1 VTRRFVVFR
10 ASPCSTVAQ
19 AVALLLF
26 PGLLLAQA
34 AQPPASSPSTDE
46 HREGDGLQEVVV
58 TAQFRSQ
65 DVQATPLAITA
76 VTAEMLEARSQE
88 NVGDVANRAPNV
100 TLTTS
105 SGGLGGSQSTSVT
118 IRGIGQNDFNLAV
131 EPGVGMYV
139 DDVYYGTMYG
149 SLLDLIDL
157 ERVEILRGPQ
167 GTLSGK
173 NSEGGAV
180 KLFSKQPS
188 SQEDGYGEVN
198 FGSFNRRM
206 LRAGMNFTVLPDRL
220 FLRVTGLADRQ
231 DGYVTRY
238 DYQCVTGQPAD
249 PLNNVP
255 SLISGGPNGC
265 KLGTE
270 GGKDVIALRAALR
283 FVPNDIIDDTLTYD
297 DTRDRSEPAATVLT
311 HQGIWHGPGFS
322 LIGPP
327 GANVTA
333 NFSTPPGSFTSYS
346 SYCGLVAT
354 PSAYCVTP
362 TSSLDSWGWSNVL
375 NVALTS
381 NLSFKAISAVR
392 ELEQSSVKDNDA
404 SPIPR
409 GMNGWVVDYKQY
421 TQELRL
427 SGSHWEKLNWTIGG
441 FWFKANALQG
451 GRINLDGTA
460 DGSIPFA
467 VTTDFLFNDPVH
479 IESKSGFAH
488 AEFLATNRL
497 TFTAGVRYTDDYK
510 KYDFVRYFAPGYTPG
525 LVDGS
530 IAATNGA
537 TGTFEGARWDYRATA
552 SYEVSSDLNVYAQFA
567 TGFKGGGINPRP
579 YYIQQVQP
587 FEPESVDAYEVG
599 FKSRLLQN
607 RLRLNVAAFHN
618 KYSDIQLT
626 LVQCPTL
633 IPPGAPPNC
642 YLPANVGSATIKGA
656 EVEAE
661 LALGRLRIDSSASYL
676 DFKYDS
682 VQAATLVR
690 LSDRP
695 PYTPKYKFSA
705 GAQYEFAIGTAGSI
719 TPRVDFQYQDETY
732 SAARN
737 FPNGRIP
744 GYGLTN
750 ARLTYRSPDDK
761 WQLSFAALNVFDKYY
776 PLNIA
781 DNTVPQGTRD
791 ESIVLQPGRPREFFV
806 GLKRQF

>member
-1 VTRRFVVFR
+1 VTRRNVVYR
-10 ASPCSTVAQ
+10 AFPCST
-19 AVALLLF
+19 VALLLF

-34 AQPPASSPSTDE
+34 AQPPASSSSMDE
-46 HREGDGLQEVVV
+46 HRVGEGLQEVVV

-100 TLTTS
+100 TLTTA

-131 EPGVGMYV
+131 EPGVGMYI

-188 SQEDGYGEVN
+188 SQADGYGEVN

-206 LRAGMNFTVLPDRL
+206 LRGGMNFAVVPDRL

-255 SLISGGPNGC
+255 SLITGGANGC

-311 HQGIWHGPGFS
+311 HQGTWHGPGFS

-362 TSSLDSWGWSNVL
+362 MSRLDSWGWSNVL

-381 NLSFKAISAVR
+381 NLSLEAISAVR
-392 ELEQSSVKDNDA
+392 KLEQNSVKDNDA

-427 SGSHWEKLNWTIGG
+427 SGSNWKKLNWTIGG

-497 TFTAGVRYTDDYK
+497 TFTAGVRYTNDYK
-510 KYDFVRYFAPGYTPG
+510 KYDFVRYFAPGYPAG
-525 LVDGS
+525 PIDGS

-552 SYEVSSDLNVYAQFA
+552 SYEISSDLNVYTQFA

-599 FKSRLLQN
+599 FKSRLLEN
-607 RLRLNVAAFHN
+607 RLRLNVAAFYN

-642 YLPANVGSATIKGA
+642 YLPANVGSAKIKGA
-656 EVEAE
+656 EAEAE

-690 LSDRP
+690 LSDKP

-705 GAQYEFAIGTAGSI
+705 GVQYEFGIGAAGSI

-761 WQLSFAALNVFDKYY
+761 WQLSLSVLNVFDKYY

-781 DNTVPQGTRD
+781 DNTPPQGTRD